1 MATVAGECSN
11 GLSPRFRLTQTVAAN
26 SMSHNP
32 PAPGLLSITDALGV
46 LVLDENRQF
55 QTAPQFVEDF
65 RALVTRDHN
74 HPSVLMWDVCNEGEC
89 GNAAAGPLF
98 RQVATAE
105 DGTRPLLANMVNN
118 QPSGPLANETD
129 VIGFSH
135 APLSTV
141 AAFHEQHPTRPM
153 FMSECCSCNSQRGE
167 NECRG
172 KGCDGGGNQ
181 QAHDATAI
189 ESSFN
194 ANCVAG
200 QVNVSN
206 GVPWMSGT
214 MVWTLMDCTLP
225 SPLVCARLPSR

>member
-1 MATVAGECSN
+1 M
-11 GLSPRFRLTQTVAAN
+11 
-26 SMSHNP
+26 
-32 PAPGLLSITDALGV
+32 
-46 LVLDENRQF
+46 
-55 QTAPQFVEDF
+55 
-65 RALVTRDHN
+65 
-74 HPSVLMWDVCNEGEC
+74 
-89 GNAAAGPLF
+89 
-98 RQVATAE
+98 
-105 DGTRPLLANMVNN
+105 
-118 QPSGPLANETD
+118 
-129 VIGFSH
+129 IGFSH